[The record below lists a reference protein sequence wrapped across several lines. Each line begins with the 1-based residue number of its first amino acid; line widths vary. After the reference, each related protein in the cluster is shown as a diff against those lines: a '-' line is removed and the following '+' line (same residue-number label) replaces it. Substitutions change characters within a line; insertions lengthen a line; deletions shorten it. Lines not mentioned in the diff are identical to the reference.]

1 MNRKKKLQVYP
12 EIKTDD
18 FGLYELA
25 RKNNSDILF
34 DKEKEK
40 NIMSVPAY
48 KRKPNTMTLLSK
60 SKELYCKS
68 VTTAKKEDIIPKRE
82 HAYFAKP
89 LIYRC
94 KDLLY
99 HLNRANHTGLTVN
112 NLEKRQA
119 FQELAF
125 NSLNDI
131 EVEIDL
137 IYTQSEIKTGNPSVK
152 VSNACANLQTLVSEI
167 RTLLRRWRQSDEKRI
182 KNKQFDDPND
192 ESIAQNGSKD
202 FEMFFDTKKESKKYL
217 KEQKEY
223 QRQMANMITV
233 KQINDMANKQEQ
245 DTKKPIVKSIKNDYF
260 ISDSDSIE
268 LSISEAM
275 KHPTKN
281 DDDDVELFN

>member
-1 MNRKKKLQVYP
+1 MKKEKKLQVYP
-12 EIKTDD
+12 ELKTDD

-25 RKNNSDILF
+25 RKHKSDILISN
-34 DKEKEK
+34 EKEK

-99 HLNRANHTGLTVN
+99 NLNRANHTALTLN

-137 IYTQSEIKTGNPSVK
+137 IFTQSEIKTGNPTEK
-152 VSNACANLQTLVSEI
+152 VSSACSVLQNLVSEI
-167 RTLLRRWRQSDEKRI
+167 RVLLRRWKQSDERRI
-182 KNKQFDDPND
+182 KNKQFDDPQD

-202 FEMFFDTKKESKKYL
+202 FDMFFDTKKASKKY
-217 KEQKEY
+217 
-223 QRQMANMITV
+223 
-233 KQINDMANKQEQ
+233 
-245 DTKKPIVKSIKNDYF
+245 YF
-260 ISDSDSIE
+260 DE
-268 LSISEAM
+268 
-275 KHPTKN
+275 
-281 DDDDVELFN
+281 

>member
-1 MNRKKKLQVYP
+1 MKKEKKLQVYP
-12 EIKTDD
+12 ELKTDD
-18 FGLYELA
+18 FGLYELT
-25 RKNNSDILF
+25 RKHKSDILISN
-34 DKEKEK
+34 EKEK

-99 HLNRANHTGLTVN
+99 NLNRANHTALTLN

-137 IYTQSEIKTGNPSVK
+137 IFTQSEIKSGNPTEK
-152 VSNACANLQTLVSEI
+152 VSSACSVLQNLVSEI
-167 RTLLRRWRQSDEKRI
+167 RVLLRRWKQSDERRI
-182 KNKQFDDPND
+182 KNKQFDDPQD

-202 FEMFFDTKKESKKYL
+202 FDMFFDTKKESKKYL

-223 QRQMANMITV
+223 QQQMEKTV
-233 KQINDMANKQEQ
+233 TLKQIAEITNNTQSNV
-245 DTKKPIVKSIKNDYF
+245 KKNNNSVKNDYF
-260 ISDSDSIE
+260 IETDDDSIE
-268 LSISEAM
+268 QAIAEVL
-275 KHPTKN
+275 KPKTKR
-281 DDDDVELFN
+281 DDITIF

>member
-1 MNRKKKLQVYP
+1 MKKEKKLQVYP
-12 EIKTDD
+12 ELKTDD

-25 RKNNSDILF
+25 RKHKSDILISN
-34 DKEKEK
+34 EKEK

-60 SKELYCKS
+60 SKALYCKS

-99 HLNRANHTGLTVN
+99 NLNRANHTALTLN

-137 IYTQSEIKTGNPSVK
+137 IFTQSEIKSGNPTEK
-152 VSNACANLQTLVSEI
+152 VSSACSVLQNLVSEI
-167 RTLLRRWRQSDEKRI
+167 RVLLRRWKQSDERRI
-182 KNKQFDDPND
+182 KNKQFDDPQD

-202 FEMFFDTKKESKKYL
+202 FDMFFDTKKASKKYL

-223 QRQMANMITV
+223 QQQMAKTVTLKQIAEITNNQSTV
-233 KQINDMANKQEQ
+233 KKTNKNS
-245 DTKKPIVKSIKNDYF
+245 VKNDYF
-260 ISDSDSIE
+260 IETDDDSIE
-268 LSISEAM
+268 QAIAEVLKPKT
-275 KHPTKN
+275 KH
-281 DDDDVELFN
+281 DDIRLF

>member
-1 MNRKKKLQVYP
+1 MKKEKKLQVYP
-12 EIKTDD
+12 ELKTDD

-25 RKNNSDILF
+25 RKHKSDILISN
-34 DKEKEK
+34 EKEK

-99 HLNRANHTGLTVN
+99 NLNRANHTALTLN

-137 IYTQSEIKTGNPSVK
+137 IFTQSEIKTGNPTEK
-152 VSNACANLQTLVSEI
+152 VSSACSVLQNLVSEI
-167 RTLLRRWRQSDEKRI
+167 RVLLRRWKQSDERRI
-182 KNKQFDDPND
+182 KNKQFDDPQD

-202 FEMFFDTKKESKKYL
+202 FDMFFDTKKASKKYL

-223 QRQMANMITV
+223 QQQMAKTV
-233 KQINDMANKQEQ
+233 TLKQIAEITNNNQSNV
-245 DTKKPIVKSIKNDYF
+245 KKNNNSVKNDYF
-260 ISDSDSIE
+260 IETDDDSIE
-268 LSISEAM
+268 QAIAEVL
-275 KHPTKN
+275 KPKTKR
-281 DDDDVELFN
+281 DDIRLF

>member
-1 MNRKKKLQVYP
+1 MKKEKKLQVYP
-12 EIKTDD
+12 ELKTDD

-25 RKNNSDILF
+25 RKHKSDILISN
-34 DKEKEK
+34 EKEK

-60 SKELYCKS
+60 SKALYCKS

-99 HLNRANHTGLTVN
+99 NLNRANHTALTLN

-137 IYTQSEIKTGNPSVK
+137 IFTQSEIKSGNPTEK
-152 VSNACANLQTLVSEI
+152 VSSACSVLQNLVSEI
-167 RTLLRRWRQSDEKRI
+167 RVLLRRWKQSDERRI
-182 KNKQFDDPND
+182 KNKQFDDPQD

-202 FEMFFDTKKESKKYL
+202 FDMFFDTKKASKKYL

-223 QRQMANMITV
+223 QQQMAKTVTLKQIAEITNNQSTV
-233 KQINDMANKQEQ
+233 KKTNKNS
-245 DTKKPIVKSIKNDYF
+245 VKNDYF
-260 ISDSDSIE
+260 IETDDDSIE
-268 LSISEAM
+268 QAIAEVL
-275 KHPTKN
+275 KPKTKR
-281 DDDDVELFN
+281 DDIRIF

>member
-1 MNRKKKLQVYP
+1 MKKEKKLQVYP
-12 EIKTDD
+12 ELKSDD

-25 RKNNSDILF
+25 RKHKSDILISN
-34 DKEKEK
+34 EKEK

-99 HLNRANHTGLTVN
+99 NLNRANHTALTLN

-137 IYTQSEIKTGNPSVK
+137 IFTQSEIKSGNPTEK
-152 VSNACANLQTLVSEI
+152 VSSACSVLQNLVSEI
-167 RTLLRRWRQSDEKRI
+167 RVLLRRWKQSDERRI
-182 KNKQFDDPND
+182 KNKQFDDPQD

-202 FEMFFDTKKESKKYL
+202 FDMFFDTKKASKKYL

-223 QRQMANMITV
+223 QQQMAKTVTLKQIAEITNNTQSNV
-233 KQINDMANKQEQ
+233 KQNNKSS
-245 DTKKPIVKSIKNDYF
+245 VKNDYF
-260 ISDSDSIE
+260 IESDDDSIE
-268 LSISEAM
+268 QAIAEVLKPKT
-275 KHPTKN
+275 KH
-281 DDDDVELFN
+281 DDIRLF